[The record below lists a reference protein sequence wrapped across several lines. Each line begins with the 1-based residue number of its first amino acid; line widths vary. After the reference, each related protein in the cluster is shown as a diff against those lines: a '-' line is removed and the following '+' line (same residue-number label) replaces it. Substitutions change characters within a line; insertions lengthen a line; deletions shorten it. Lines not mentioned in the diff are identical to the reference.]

1 MQFVVVV
8 LGSFIWKLKI
18 SIDHMKKK
26 KKKKKRYLKH
36 NLKLALW
43 YKLVTSEGVREIYE
57 K

>member
-8 LGSFIWKLKI
+8 LGSFIWRLKI
-18 SIDHMKKK
+18 SIDHI

-36 NLKLALW
+36 NIKLALW
-43 YKLVTSEGVREIYE
+43 YKLVTNEGVREMYE